1 MKETQPTCFVIMPFG
16 KKENIK
22 GEMIDFNE
30 VYQQIIQESIRA
42 AGLIPLRCDEIE
54 KAGSIHR
61 DMFAHIACDDVAI
74 VDLTNLNANV
84 FYELGVRH
92 ALKKRVTVL
101 IQAMGT
107 DIPFNIHGLRIIQYP
122 GPGADFSETRALIT
136 RFILNGLNNHE
147 TDSPVSEVLE
157 AIKLEDKSKAINEIK
172 TYSYALNVNKE
183 KKIAVITGD
192 IIAHPEKIDIWVNSE
207 NTNMQMARYY
217 DRSFSAVVRYNGAK
231 KDDNEE
237 IIEDSI
243 AIQLAAAKG
252 NRESV
257 NPFTVLVTDGG
268 ALEKTHGVKKIFHI
282 AATIGVPGV
291 GWTAAKPVF
300 TSISKCLRIV
310 DTRNEDL
317 KSIMFPLLGT
327 GVGGL
332 DVYEAA
338 PQLIKAAIDHLVTCP
353 GSRIET
359 IYFTAWNG
367 RDLEACINALNG
379 MDEVSGI
386 SGGV

>member
-1 MKETQPTCFVIMPFG
+1 MKKETQATCFVIMPFG

-22 GEMIDFNE
+22 GEIIDFNE
-30 VYQQIIQESIRA
+30 IYKEIIQEPIRA
-42 AGLIPLRCDEIE
+42 AGLKPLRCDEIE

-61 DMFAHIACDDVAI
+61 DMFAHIAQDEVAI

-92 ALKKRVTVL
+92 ALKNNVTVL
-101 IQAMGT
+101 IQAIGSN
-107 DIPFNIHGLRIIQYP
+107 IPFNIQGLRIIQYP
-122 GPGADFSETRALIT
+122 GPGGDFSETRALIT
-136 RFILNGLNNHE
+136 RFIMNGLNNQE
-147 TDSPVSEVLE
+147 TDSPISEVLE
-157 AIKLEDKSKAINEIK
+157 DLKIDDKSKAINEIE
-172 TYSYALNVNKE
+172 TYSYRLNANKE
-183 KKIAVITGD
+183 KKIAVITGN

-243 AIQLAAAKG
+243 AIQLAEAKG
-252 NRESV
+252 NRETV

-268 ALEKTHGVKKIFHI
+268 ALEQSHGVKKIFHI

-291 GWTAAKPVF
+291 GWAAIRPAY
-300 TSISKCLRIV
+300 TSVSKCLRIA
-310 DTRNEDL
+310 DIRKEDL
-317 KSIMFPLLGT
+317 KSIIFPMLGT
-327 GVGGL
+327 GIGGL
-332 DVYEAA
+332 DVYEVA
-338 PQLIKAAIDHLVTCP
+338 PQLIKTAISHLIANP
-353 GSRIET
+353 DSRIET

-367 RDLEACINALNG
+367 RDLEACIDALDD
-379 MDEVSGI
+379 MDEVEKDD
-386 SGGV
+386 